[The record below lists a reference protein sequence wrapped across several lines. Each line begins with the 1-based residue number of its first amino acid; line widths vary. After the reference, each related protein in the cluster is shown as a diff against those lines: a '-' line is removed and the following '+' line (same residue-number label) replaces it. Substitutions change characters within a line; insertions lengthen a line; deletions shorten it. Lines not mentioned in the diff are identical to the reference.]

1 MTEPMADATHW
12 AARRERGSFLGL
24 KFTAWLV
31 RLLGRRPVAPVIY
44 LIVSYFFLTG
54 RRVRGHV
61 ADYQRRLA
69 TWSGRADLFP
79 RGAVFAQYMA
89 FGDCLLDRFDVWRG
103 ALRLHS
109 VSMDDPDGVR
119 DALLGG
125 GRGQILVC
133 THLGN
138 LDVCRAMA
146 EIGEGV
152 ALNVLMHL
160 PRAAHFN
167 RLLGESGDTRL
178 RLMHVGDLDTSAMLD
193 LAERLDRGEWLAIA
207 GDRVAEHGARSTYVS
222 FLGAPAPFPQGPW
235 LMAAMLRARTNLV
248 CCLKRDGRYRIH
260 LRRFDDA
267 AGWDRRRRDEH
278 VSAAAA
284 RYADWL
290 AERCLEAPLQW
301 FNFHPYWPTVPGA
314 SHAC

>member
-1 MTEPMADATHW
+1 MAESMTDATHW

-44 LIVSYFFLTG
+44 LTVAYFFLTG
-54 RRVRGHV
+54 RRVRAHV
-61 ADYQRRLA
+61 AEYQRRLA
-69 TWSGRADLFP
+69 AWSGRADLFP
-79 RGAVFAQYMA
+79 RASVFAQYMA
-89 FGDCLLDRFDVWRG
+89 FGECMLDRFDVWRG
-103 ALRLHS
+103 ALRLRS
-109 VSMDDPDGVR
+109 VGVDDPDGVR

-178 RLMHVGDLDTSAMLD
+178 RLVHVGDLDTASMLD
-193 LAERLDRGEWLAIA
+193 LAQRLDRGEWLAIA
-207 GDRVAEHGARSTYVS
+207 GDRVGERGSRSTAVP

-235 LMAAMLRARTNLV
+235 LMAALLRARTNLV
-248 CCLKRDGRYRIH
+248 CCLKHDGGYRIH

-267 AGWDRRRRDEH
+267 AGWARARRDEH
-278 VSAAAA
+278 VASATA

-290 AERCLEAPLQW
+290 AGRCLEAPLQW
-301 FNFHPYWPTVPGA
+301 FNFHPYWPSAPGET
-314 SHAC
+314 HAR